1 MLVSLNYLCTQFY
14 SLKQNRVMTI
24 LDNIAE
30 YIAGNPKRPLLI
42 WFHSNSEIDEARRS
56 IASIP
61 GCATCG
67 DNVYEKDG
75 AVIEKKKISD
85 SEGIRFFLFHRY
97 FEQLKAPFLK
107 YAIDLMNK
115 TGLPVVYIANDYSK
129 EEELQL
135 NVAAFDEWDYK

>member
-1 MLVSLNYLCTQFY
+1 
-14 SLKQNRVMTI
+14 MTI
-24 LDNIAE
+24 LDKITE
-30 YIAGNPKRPLLI
+30 YIAGNPKRPLLF

-97 FEQLKAPFLK
+97 FGQLKAPFLK

-129 EEELQL
+129 EEEPQL
-135 NVAAFDEWDYK
+135 NVAAFDEWGYNEISSRSDCCL

>member
-1 MLVSLNYLCTQFY
+1 
-14 SLKQNRVMTI
+14 MTI
-24 LDNIAE
+24 LDKIAE

-61 GCATCG
+61 GCVTCG

-129 EEELQL
+129 EEEPQL

>member
-1 MLVSLNYLCTQFY
+1 
-14 SLKQNRVMTI
+14 MTI
-24 LDNIAE
+24 LNKIAE

-42 WFHSNSEIDEARRS
+42 WFHSNSKIDEARRS

-97 FEQLKAPFLK
+97 FGQLKAPFLK
-107 YAIDLMNK
+107 YVIDLMNK
-115 TGLPVVYIANDYSK
+115 TRLPVVYLANDYSR
-129 EEELQL
+129 EEEPQL
-135 NVAAFDEWDYK
+135 NVAAFDEWDYNEISSRNDCCL